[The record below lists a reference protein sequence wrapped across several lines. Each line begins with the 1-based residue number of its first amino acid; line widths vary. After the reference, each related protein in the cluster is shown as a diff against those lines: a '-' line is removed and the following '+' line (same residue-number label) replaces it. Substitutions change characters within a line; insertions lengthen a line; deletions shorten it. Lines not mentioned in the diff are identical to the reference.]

1 VYVRMYEYI
10 LFPIILVT
18 ILALTSTTTGDEVS
32 IYTLIDRYG
41 IAVGFAVIFFLL
53 FRHNYQKMLNYLIN
67 DLSSS
72 LKEVKEQLIALN
84 TNTALT
90 SQKLDMLIHKLDDLY
105 NELRKQK

>member
-1 VYVRMYEYI
+1 MYEYI

-18 ILALTSTTTGDEVS
+18 ILAITSTTIDNTT
-32 IYTLIDRYG
+32 YTLIDRYG

-67 DLSSS
+67 DISSS

-84 TNTALT
+84 TNTTLT
-90 SQKLDMLIHKLDDLY
+90 SQKLDMLIHNLDDLC
-105 NELRKQK
+105 NELRKQNK